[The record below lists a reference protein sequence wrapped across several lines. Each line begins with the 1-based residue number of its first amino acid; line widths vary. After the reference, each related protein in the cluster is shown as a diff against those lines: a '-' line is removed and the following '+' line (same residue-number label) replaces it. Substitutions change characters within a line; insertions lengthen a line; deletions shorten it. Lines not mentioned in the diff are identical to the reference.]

1 MKNMGKNN
9 MGQKKKINKG
19 EVQNKRLKNMLI
31 KLIETTNGNTGSS
44 KIEVSDNTLILNN
57 KIGETWIFT
66 KVNDTEIDEYLKME
80 PSWK

>member
-1 MKNMGKNN
+1 